1 MHTHMKGQKRKCP
14 EITHSVET
22 SNQGYRNPALLVHLL
37 PQENILA
44 QIFST
49 AWKKKNEKEIL
60 A

>member
-1 MHTHMKGQKRKCP
+1 MKGQKRKCP